1 MNKFEK
7 FSLLNFDMDINFSD
21 VTTYVCLINI
31 HLTKYNSLIWHVH

>member
-7 FSLLNFDMDINFSD
+7 FSLLNFDMNINFSD

-31 HLTKYNSLIWHVH
+31 HLQKYYIIL